1 MTQTGGMELNTY
13 SFGIQR
19 VLLILVAAISCEFF
33 QPAWCSAEGQA
44 KDRSFSAVVTDSQG
58 IESEVKNVLFYW
70 EEKVSETA
78 FVPHELRDVPVKKG
92 SATIKVR
99 FDQIKQIDIKPAP
112 DSGTSPTLVISLAS
126 GKTGE
131 FSLAI
136 NGSFKGLSDFGE
148 TEFPAAGLRQIVF
161 K

>member
-1 MTQTGGMELNTY
+1 M
-13 SFGIQR
+13 IQFHSVFQNALVVFLISASCGVFQETLGLAESQNKHR
-19 VLLILVAAISCEFF
+19 VFN
-33 QPAWCSAEGQA
+33 
-44 KDRSFSAVVTDSQG
+44 AVVTDSQG
-58 IESEVKNVLFYW
+58 VESEIKNVLFYW

-92 SATIKVR
+92 TATIKVK
-99 FDQIKQIDIKPAP
+99 FDHIKQIDVKSAA
-112 DSGTSPTLVISLAS
+112 DSGTPMIIITLAN

-131 FSLAI
+131 FLLAI

-148 TEFPAAGLRQIVF
+148 AEFPANGLKQIVF